1 MEMIDVLQK
10 LKEIQESR
18 PGVVD
23 DAVASVESF
32 NPKTE
37 GAVKGMVMDMEQD
50 AVEMSK
56 EEFVKKHGSSNSVMN
71 IWNKVQKEKA
81 EVGESKHTKKS
92 VEETMTRQH
101 FQLFADTLKQIDDVT
116 KRGKTAQVIA
126 DVMTKSNPR
135 FDRDKFMQASGVYT
149 VSKGDESVA
158 EAKPDFL
165 DMDKDGDTKE
175 PMTKAIKDKE
185 TMKEEDAYDNDR
197 FQIKAGRAIKDNSG
211 TADKKD
217 HVYAPDA
224 KTALKLHGQGKKVY
238 KEAIQISTDSPEE
251 ATMMMRMLQ
260 MAGIRPL
267 DQDMINQPAQQG
279 GCGADE
285 AYANEPDVKVQD
297 TDTLVNFHSGG
308 LNRQKRTFPKVA
320 GGDNPMQKTE
330 SLADSL
336 RTQYAEFKTNYQ
348 TAVTEAKKSKSPY
361 AVGMAQ
367 AMKSTGDQPP
377 LKKATIKKAHDI
389 AKAVKKGK

>member
-1 MEMIDVLQK
+1 
-10 LKEIQESR
+10 
-18 PGVVD
+18 
-23 DAVASVESF
+23 
-32 NPKTE
+32 
-37 GAVKGMVMDMEQD
+37 
-50 AVEMSK
+50 
-56 EEFVKKHGSSNSVMN
+56 
-71 IWNKVQKEKA
+71 
-81 EVGESKHTKKS
+81 
-92 VEETMTRQH
+92 
-101 FQLFADTLKQIDDVT
+101 
-116 KRGKTAQVIA
+116 
-126 DVMTKSNPR
+126 
-135 FDRDKFMQASGVYT
+135 
-149 VSKGDESVA
+149 
-158 EAKPDFL
+158 
-165 DMDKDGDTKE
+165 MDKDGDKKE
-175 PMTKAIKDKE
+175 PMKKAIKDKE
-185 TMKEEDAYDNDR
+185 AMKEEDAYGNDR
-197 FQIKAGRAIKDNSG
+197 FQIKDGKAIKDNSG

-224 KTALKLHGQGKKVY
+224 KTALKLHKQGKKVY
-238 KEAIQISTDSPEE
+238 KEAIQISTDSPEEAPTTEDITNKGKDFLMKAGFDPMKVQAYMAVFNDHGDTSDIKKMNMEKVGLADAMSMVLASHDIENESTTNESPYTSDKIGAGFIMANKDKIIQQLYAGGVQSVLDPKDAVKAISDLIPDVTEQEIMNILKKENVKEAIQISTDSPEE

-267 DQDMINQPAQQG
+267 DQDMINQPEKKACGCDADCACQQ
-279 GCGADE
+279 DE

-297 TDTLVNFHSGG
+297 IDTLVNFHSGG

-336 RTQYAEFKTNYQ
+336 RTQYAEFKANYQ

-367 AMKSTGDQPP
+367 AMKSTGDKPP

>member
-1 MEMIDVLQK
+1 MEMSDVLQK

-50 AVEMSK
+50 AVELSK
-56 EEFVKKHGSSNSVMN
+56 EEFIKKHGSSNSVMD
-71 IWNKVQKEKA
+71 IWNRVQKEKA

-92 VEETMTRQH
+92 M
-101 FQLFADTLKQIDDVT
+101 
-116 KRGKTAQVIA
+116 
-126 DVMTKSNPR
+126 
-135 FDRDKFMQASGVYT
+135 
-149 VSKGDESVA
+149 A

-165 DMDKDGDTKE
+165 DMDKDGDKKE
-175 PMTKAIKDKE
+175 PMKKAIKDKE
-185 TMKEEDAYDNDR
+185 AMKEEDAYDNDR
-197 FQIKAGRAIKDNSG
+197 FQIKAGKAVKDNSG

-224 KTALKLHGQGKKVY
+224 KTALQLHKQGKKVY

-267 DQDMINQPAQQG
+267 DQDMINQPEKKPCGCDADCACQQ
-279 GCGADE
+279 DE

-336 RTQYAEFKTNYQ
+336 RTQYAEFKANYQ
-348 TAVTEAKKSKSPY
+348 TAVNEAKKSKSPY

-367 AMKSTGDQPP
+367 AMKSTGDKPP